1 MRIAQVA
8 PLAESVPPS
17 LYGGTERVIHWLT
30 EELTKQGH
38 EVTLFGTGD
47 SQTRAKLIPVWPRA
61 LRLARPRSDP
71 AVATA
76 TALEIMSLHASE
88 FDIIHS
94 HGDWCY
100 LPLLTRLG
108 VPFVT
113 TLHGRLDIFGV
124 PELISM
130 LRQALFVSISDN
142 QRSALPN
149 ANWAATIYHGF
160 PPDWLRPNFG
170 PGQYLAFL
178 GRLAPEKGP
187 EPAIRIA
194 RAAKMELRIAAKI
207 PRGERGY
214 FADRLQPMI
223 DGKQTRLIG
232 EVNDA
237 SKQTFLGSAA
247 ALLFPIDW
255 PEPFGLVMIEAMA
268 CGTPVIA
275 FRRGSVPEVIE
286 HGVSG
291 FIVEDEAEAIQA
303 VQRLPE
309 LDRRE
314 VRASF
319 ERRFTSS
326 EMAGKYIN
334 CYKKILAEVRP
345 DRTTRTGVT
354 VGQLGALDATHIG
367 YTPQHLPPPGTAN
380 ATHVTNGEFHATA
393 RGANTR
399 EASKRPRPGD
409 YAEDLRKNR

>member
-1 MRIAQVA
+1 MGGFYMRIAQVA

-30 EELTKQGH
+30 EELIQQGH

-47 SQTRAKLIPVWPRA
+47 SLTNAKLIPVWPRA
-61 LRLARPRSDP
+61 LRLGRPRSDP
-71 AVATA
+71 IVAA
-76 TALEIMSLHASE
+76 ASALEILSLHAQE

-113 TLHGRLDIFGV
+113 TLHGRLDIFRL
-124 PELISM
+124 PQLISM
-130 LRQALFVSISDN
+130 IPQAPFVSISN
-142 QRSALPN
+142 EQRSPLPD

-160 PPDWLRPNFG
+160 PPDWLCPSFG

-194 RAAKMELRIAAKI
+194 RAANMQLRIAAKI

-214 FADRLQPMI
+214 FTERLQPMI
-223 DGKQTRLIG
+223 DGNQTRLIG
-232 EVNDA
+232 EVDDV
-237 SKQTFLGSAA
+237 SKQEFLSRAS

-275 FRRGSVPEVIE
+275 FRRGSVPEVVE

-309 LDRRE
+309 LDRRQ

-326 EMAGKYIN
+326 EMAGKYID

-345 DRTTRTGVT
+345 DRTTSTGVT
-354 VGQLGALDATHIG
+354 VAHAGALDAPHIN
-367 YTPQHLPPPGTAN
+367 YTPHHLPTH
-380 ATHVTNGEFHATA
+380 ATHVVNGELRATA
-393 RGANTR
+393 RA
-399 EASKRPRPGD
+399 RPRHS
-409 YAEDLRKNR
+409 

>member
-1 MRIAQVA
+1 VRIAQVA

-17 LYGGTERVIHWLT
+17 LYGGTERVVYWLT
-30 EELTKQGH
+30 ENLIKHGH

-47 SQTRAKLIPVWPRA
+47 SKTSAKLIPVWPRA
-61 LRLARPRSDP
+61 LRLGRPRSDP
-71 AVATA
+71 IVAA
-76 TALEIMSLHASE
+76 ASALEILSLHAHE
-88 FDIIHS
+88 FDIIHL

-113 TLHGRLDIFGV
+113 TLHGRLDMFRLPQLIGMF
-124 PELISM
+124 PE
-130 LRQALFVSISDN
+130 ATFVSISND
-142 QRSALPN
+142 QRSPLPN

-160 PPDWLRPNFG
+160 PPDWLCPSFE

-187 EPAIRIA
+187 EAAIRIA
-194 RAAKMELRIAAKI
+194 RAANIQLRIAAKI

-214 FADRLQPMI
+214 FTERLQPMI
-223 DGKQTRLIG
+223 DGNRTRLIG
-232 EVNDA
+232 EVDDA
-237 SKQTFLGSAA
+237 SKQKFLGGAA
-247 ALLFPIDW
+247 ALLFPINW
-255 PEPFGLVMIEAMA
+255 PEPFGLVMIEAIA

-309 LDRRE
+309 LDRRQ

-334 CYKKILAEVRP
+334 CYKKVLTEVRP
-345 DRTTRTGVT
+345 ARTTSTGVT
-354 VGQLGALDATHIG
+354 VAHAGALDAPNIN
-367 YTPQHLPPPGTAN
+367 YTPHHLPTH
-380 ATHVTNGEFHATA
+380 ATHVVNDELQTTA
-393 RGANTR
+393 
-399 EASKRPRPGD
+399 RPRPQHS
-409 YAEDLRKNR
+409 

>member
-1 MRIAQVA
+1 MHIAQVA

-30 EELTKQGH
+30 EDLIEQGH
-38 EVTLFGTGD
+38 QVTLFGTGD
-47 SQTRAKLIPVWPRA
+47 SKTSAKLIPVWPRA
-61 LRLARPRSDP
+61 LRLGRPRSDP
-71 AVATA
+71 IVAAA
-76 TALEIMSLHASE
+76 TALEILSLHASK

-94 HGDWCY
+94 HVDWCY

-124 PELISM
+124 PELIDM
-130 LRQALFVSISDN
+130 LPQAPFVSISDN
-142 QRSALPN
+142 QRSPLPN

-160 PPDWLRPNFG
+160 PPDWLHPSFG
-170 PGQYLAFL
+170 CGEYLAFL

-194 RAAKMELRIAAKI
+194 RAANMELRIAAKI
-207 PRGERGY
+207 PRRERGY

-223 DGKQTRLIG
+223 DGNQTRLIG
-232 EVNDA
+232 EVNDH
-237 SKQTFLGSAA
+237 SKQEFLGRAA

-291 FIVEDEAEAIQA
+291 FIVENEAEAIQA
-303 VQRLPE
+303 VRRLPE
-309 LDRRE
+309 LDRRK
-314 VRASF
+314 VRAAF

-326 EMAGKYIN
+326 EMAGRYVN

-345 DRTTRTGVT
+345 DHTIHTSVT
-354 VGQLGALDATHIG
+354 VEQVGALNGPHMG
-367 YTPQHLPPPGTAN
+367 SHHVPPPLGSRPIRDRSAN
-380 ATHVTNGEFHATA
+380 DYHAA
-393 RGANTR
+393 RAVKDELNAIVRGASTR
-399 EASKRPRPGD
+399 KAAKH
-409 YAEDLRKNR
+409 